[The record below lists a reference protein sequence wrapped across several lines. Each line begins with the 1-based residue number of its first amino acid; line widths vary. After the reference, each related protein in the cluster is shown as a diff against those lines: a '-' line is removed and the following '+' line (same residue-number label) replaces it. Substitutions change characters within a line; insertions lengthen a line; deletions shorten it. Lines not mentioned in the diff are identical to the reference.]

1 MEATIK
7 PWALSADGRRVDK
20 IILSNGKGMEATLAT
35 WGATV
40 LSVKVPNKA
49 GVAEE
54 VTLCYDKLE
63 DLAAKSP
70 YYGAT
75 VGRVANRIAKGKF
88 AIGEDS
94 YKLATNNGPN
104 ALHGGVVGF
113 DKVRCA
119 AVLGCYRHSCNH
131 RARLQHADAWP
142 IRAPCCR

>member
-1 MEATIK
+1 MLVRSATRAFSSLATRMEATLK
-7 PWALSADGRRVDK
+7 PWALTADGRRVDK
-20 IILSNGKGMEATLAT
+20 IVLTNGKGMEATLAT
-35 WGATV
+35 WGATI

-70 YYGAT
+70 YYGST

-88 AIGEDS
+88 TIGEDS

-104 ALHGGVVGF
+104 ALHGGLVGF
-113 DKVRCA
+113 DKVR
-119 AVLGCYRHSCNH
+119 
-131 RARLQHADAWP
+131 
-142 IRAPCCR
+142 